1 MASHETSTMK
11 KISMKQ
17 LRTFATIMIL
27 GCAATAFA
35 HSYKVGPIEID
46 HPWSR
51 ATAPVVS
58 TGVVYFVLR
67 NPSARHDRLISV
79 STPVADK
86 AELHT
91 HVQDGDMLRMHKV
104 NAIDLAPG
112 STTALA
118 SGGLHVMLMGL
129 KQPLL
134 KGQAFPL
141 TLVFEHAGS
150 VTVRVDVQGIT
161 DTTPA
166 HSGGRHA
173 GHAHHGGHRH

>member
-1 MASHETSTMK
+1 
-11 KISMKQ
+11 MKQ

-27 GCAATAFA
+27 GCTATAFA
-35 HSYKVGPIEID
+35 HGYKVGSIEID

-67 NPSARHDRLISV
+67 NPGARQDRLMSV

-91 HVQDGDMLRMHKV
+91 HVQDGDMLRMRK
-104 NAIDLAPG
+104 IDAVDIAPA

-129 KQPLL
+129 KQPLV

-161 DTTPA
+161 DTEPA
-166 HSGGRHA
+166 HSVGGHA
-173 GHAHHGGHRH
+173 GHAHHGEHRH

>member
-1 MASHETSTMK
+1 
-11 KISMKQ
+11 MKQ

-35 HSYKVGPIEID
+35 HGDKVGPIEID

-67 NPSARHDRLISV
+67 NPGARPDRLIAV

-91 HVQDGDMLRMHKV
+91 HVQDGDMLRMRKID
-104 NAIDLAPG
+104 AIDLAPA
-112 STTALA
+112 STTALT

-129 KQPLL
+129 KQPLV
-134 KGQAFPL
+134 KDQTFPL
-141 TLVFEHAGS
+141 TLVFEHAGP
-150 VTVRVDVQGIT
+150 VTVQVDVQGIT
-161 DTTPA
+161 DTVPVHT
-166 HSGGRHA
+166 GGGHA
-173 GHAHHGGHRH
+173 GHAHHGKHSHDKHHH